1 MVESSLEYIKAD
13 QVITICLY
21 LLNKMWL
28 NFFKIRSYVIFRL
41 FSYFLVDEGLAF
53 LLVNLKQEKSFI
65 T

>member
-1 MVESSLEYIKAD
+1 MVESSLEYIEAD

-28 NFFKIRSYVIFRL
+28 NFFKVRSYVIFGL

-53 LLVNLKQEKSFI
+53 LLVDLKLEKSFI